1 MNQTEQTE
9 ASSRL
14 TTTSIGLIER
24 GLVPD
29 PLIRAGI
36 RRLCEQRLREIEA
49 GDGEAAGDVIERFVA
64 AMRSAE
70 IAPLP
75 QLANEQ
81 HYELPAAFFEKVLGP
96 NRKYSSAWWPEGIT
110 TLGDA
115 EAQALT
121 VTAARAELADGQSVL
136 ELGCGWGS
144 LTLWMA
150 RRYRNSRIIGI
161 SNSHSQREFIMARAR
176 SEGLTNLEI
185 RTADINHFDCTERFD
200 RVVSV
205 EMFEHLRNWPTMFAR
220 VATWLKP
227 GGRFFMHVFCHR
239 SVPYAFVDGGEAD
252 WMSRHFFS
260 GGMMPSDELAL
271 RFQDDLQLLSR
282 WRWDGRHYE
291 KTANAW
297 LANLDAQRE
306 AVLPLLVSTYGARN
320 AAMWLQRWR
329 IFFMACA
336 ELFGFR
342 RGQEWWVSHYLFE
355 RRAP

>member
-1 MNQTEQTE
+1 MSHATQLAISWVEQ
-9 ASSRL
+9 
-14 TTTSIGLIER
+14 

-29 PLIRAGI
+29 AVIRGGI
-36 RRLCEQRLREIEA
+36 RRLCERRLKEI
-49 GDGEAAGDVIERFVA
+49 AATNCETATQLIERFVSSMEA
-64 AMRSAE
+64 SD

-81 HYELPAAFFEKVLGP
+81 HYEVPAQFFALALGP
-96 NRKYSSAWWPEGIT
+96 HRKYSSAWWPQGT
-110 TLGDA
+110 TSLADA
-115 EAQALT
+115 EATAL
-121 VTAARAELADGQSVL
+121 AATCEDAELSDGQTIL

-150 RRYRNSRIIGI
+150 GHYPNSRITAV
-161 SNSHSQREFIMARAR
+161 SNSHSQRAWILGEAERR
-176 SEGLTNLEI
+176 GLPNVEVI
-185 RTADINHFDCTERFD
+185 TADMNRFVLEKRFD

-205 EMFEHLRNWPTMFAR
+205 EMFEHMRNWRALFAR
-220 VATWLKP
+220 VHDWLNP

-239 SVPYAFVDGGEAD
+239 STPYAFVDTGPSD

-271 RFQDDLQLLSR
+271 RFQERLRFLKR

-297 LANLDAQRE
+297 LANVDTRRAD
-306 AVLPLLVSTYGARN
+306 VLPVLAATYGEAN
-320 AAMWLQRWR
+320 ATQWLQRWR

-336 ELFGFR
+336 ELFGYR
-342 RGQEWWVSHYLFE
+342 DGQEWWVSHYLFE
-355 RRAP
+355 RPAR